1 MAELRKD
8 PVLERWVIFS
18 TERAGRPSDFVV
30 EKGEKKKGTGCP
42 FCEGNEEMTPPEILS
57 YRKNGSKPNT
67 PGWWIRVVPNKYPA
81 LRIEG
86 ELNKRQRGIYD
97 MMDGIGAHE
106 VIIESPQHL
115 EDIFSLDQKSVEGV
129 IWAYWDRVRDLAK
142 DPRFEYVLIFKNK
155 GKVAGASLNHS
166 HSQLIATPVVPK
178 RTEEEL
184 EGSKKY
190 FFSTNKCVF
199 CDIMNQELDSKERIL
214 GENEDFVS
222 FCPFASRF
230 PYEINILPRQHCSN
244 FERITER
251 EIKNLAAIL
260 KNCLNS
266 LDRTIPHAPYN
277 YLIHTSPY
285 ARANLDYYHWH
296 LEIIPRLTRIAGF
309 EWGTGFY
316 INPVLPEEAA
326 RFLREE
332 RKSGE

>member
-1 MAELRKD
+1 MGELRKD
-8 PVLERWVIFS
+8 PILERWVIFS
-18 TERAGRPSDFVV
+18 TERAARPSDFVIK
-30 EKGEKKKGTGCP
+30 ETERKEEIRCP

-57 YRKNGSKPNT
+57 YRKDGSKPNT

-97 MMDGIGAHE
+97 IMNGIGAHE
-106 VIIESPQHL
+106 VIIELPQHL
-115 EDIFSLDQKSVEGV
+115 EDIFSLGQKSIEGIMRV
-129 IWAYWDRVRDLAK
+129 YRDRVIDLAK
-142 DPRFEYVLIFKNK
+142 DPRFQYVLLFKNK
-155 GKVAGASLNHS
+155 GRLAGASLNHS

-178 RTEEEL
+178 RIEEEL
-184 EGSKKY
+184 EGSQKC
-190 FFSTNKCVF
+190 FSRKNRCVF
-199 CDIMNQELDSKERIL
+199 CDIIEQELSSKERIL

-222 FCPFASRF
+222 LCPFASRF
-230 PYEINILPRQHCSN
+230 PYEIHILPRRHHSN

-277 YLIHTSPY
+277 YLVHSSPY
-285 ARANLDYYHWH
+285 ARADLDYYHWH
-296 LEIIPRLTRIAGF
+296 LEIIPRLTRVAGF

-326 RFLREE
+326 RSLREE
-332 RKSGE
+332 RKSGK